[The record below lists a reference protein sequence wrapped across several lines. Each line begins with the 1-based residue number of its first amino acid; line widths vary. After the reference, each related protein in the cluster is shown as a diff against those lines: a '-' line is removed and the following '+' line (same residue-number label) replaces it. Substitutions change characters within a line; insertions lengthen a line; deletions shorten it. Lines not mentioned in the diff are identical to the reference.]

1 MPKTRKFSNHIENNL
16 GEEHQ
21 FLLDIHVYS
30 ELPKYSTTEGK
41 NVTDSTE
48 NHWITKLDREV
59 KYQIISNHETIIAL

>member
-1 MPKTRKFSNHIENNL
+1 MFYLSTNRSYPVIVTKSELEMPKTRRFSNHIENNL

-21 FLLDIHVYS
+21 YLLDIHVYS

-48 NHWITKLDREV
+48 NH
-59 KYQIISNHETIIAL
+59 